1 MVAYTYGMAK
11 DIQSVGSTVQ
21 ANIPTVAGQNYLTTS
36 YSDNDIRHRISGYA
50 SYRFEYGDKI
60 GGSTTISLGMVS
72 TSGSKISY
80 TYPTSGGGNDLNGD
94 GQNNDLLY
102 VPNQASDL
110 LFAPIAASSSFAG
123 ATPAEQQAAFDAYI
137 EGNDYLKT
145 RRGEYAERNGGYFPW
160 LTRFDLTVVQEF
172 SVKVGAKEKRN
183 TIQLRADILNVG
195 NLINDKWGVSYQ
207 ATTTAPLSVASINA
221 QGQPVYRLATQT
233 QSDGTTTLLKDS
245 FIKSATID
253 NVWQMQLGIRY
264 IFGN

>member
-1 MVAYTYGMAK
+1 
-11 DIQSVGSTVQ
+11 
-21 ANIPTVAGQNYLTTS
+21 
-36 YSDNDIRHRISGYA
+36 
-50 SYRFEYGDKI
+50 
-60 GGSTTISLGMVS
+60 
-72 TSGSKISY
+72 
-80 TYPTSGGGNDLNGD
+80 
-94 GQNNDLLY
+94 
-102 VPNQASDL
+102 
-110 LFAPIAASSSFAG
+110 
-123 ATPAEQQAAFDAYI
+123 
-137 EGNDYLKT
+137 
-145 RRGEYAERNGGYFPW
+145 
-160 LTRFDLTVVQEF
+160 LTVVQEF

>member
-1 MVAYTYGMAK
+1 
-11 DIQSVGSTVQ
+11 
-21 ANIPTVAGQNYLTTS
+21 
-36 YSDNDIRHRISGYA
+36 
-50 SYRFEYGDKI
+50 
-60 GGSTTISLGMVS
+60 
-72 TSGSKISY
+72 
-80 TYPTSGGGNDLNGD
+80 
-94 GQNNDLLY
+94 
-102 VPNQASDL
+102 